1 MACTNILDCA
11 DTQVYNKDRLLYEYT
26 TITNFANRLNINNL
40 FNVINSAV
48 IFPQDQ
54 QKVLSTTLNTY
65 SSVTQRLPYST
76 SFIQNNAPLN
86 ELFIDISTDTMMYR
100 FIDIQSI
107 LRQNVSIVDTSQTI
121 NNDIMDNFMSSLI
134 SSLCQFQF
142 SSLFPILSVTQDK
155 GIVPDDLNNAK
166 DISLMS
172 LRINKNILTIVNN
185 LTDKISEIMSNE
197 LDKTTD
203 LNVNIMTDFSNISS
217 SYKSPFYYILRTR
230 LADEMNIPKTV
241 FPIDNTSDVMVYI
254 RKIISDA
261 YLKTFFPILHYIF
274 INNLLNKYKAKGD
287 YVNTRIA
294 LLSKIFLTVNIISAF
309 KNAYNPDDTSL
320 IDSYNKILSD
330 YLTRLNNNDLN
341 ATPGTNVISDIL
353 KKIHT
358 KSDNVVIANTNM
370 NTLKQDVTSN
380 QQALRNIVTN
390 NDVIS
395 KVANRRALIFYIFV
409 AIVLVL
415 IITTVVFTLIGKLDY
430 AYYVII
436 FTLFLIFILKVIQII
451 RSFVVK
457 TF

>member
-11 DTQVYNKDRLLYEYT
+11 DTTIYNKDRLLYEYT

-40 FNVINSAV
+40 FNVISSAV
-48 IFPQDQ
+48 IFPQNQ
-54 QKVLSTTLNTY
+54 QNVLSTTLNTY
-65 SSVTQRLPYST
+65 SSVTQRLPYSS

-86 ELFIDISTDTMMYR
+86 ELFIDISTNNTLYR
-100 FIDIQSI
+100 FIDIKS
-107 LRQNVSIVDTSQTI
+107 LLTQNVVSVDTSKTL
-121 NNDIMDNFMSSLI
+121 NNDIMDNFMSSVI
-134 SSLCQFQF
+134 SSLCQLQF
-142 SSLFPILSVTQDK
+142 SSLFPILSITQDK
-155 GIVPDDLNNAK
+155 GAIPDDLNNAK

-172 LRINKNILTIVNN
+172 LRINKNVMTIINN

-254 RKIISDA
+254 KKIVADS

-274 INNLLNKYKAKGD
+274 IDNLLNKYKAKGD

-294 LLSKIFLTVNIISAF
+294 LLSKIFLTANILSAF
-309 KNAYNPDDTSL
+309 KTSYSSEDTSI
-320 IDSYNKILSD
+320 IDNYNNILAD
-330 YLTRLNNNDLN
+330 YLTKLNNNDLN
-341 ATPGTNVISDIL
+341 ANPGTNVISDIL
-353 KKIHT
+353 KQIHT
-358 KSDNVVIANTNM
+358 KSNSVVTANTDM
-370 NTLKQDVTSN
+370 NTLKMDVTSN

-390 NDVIS
+390 NDVMH
-395 KVANRRALIFYIFV
+395 KRVNTRALIFYIFLAF
-409 AIVLVL
+409 AILLV
-415 IITTVVFTLIGKLDY
+415 IAASVMIFIGKLDY
-430 AYYVII
+430 AYYII
-436 FTLFLIFILKVIQII
+436 ISTLFLIFILKVIEII